1 MFAHYKRQTRAHG
14 ATSDVLGS
22 RRPRRGLI
30 VLFFA
35 VYAPGAVAAAC
46 SATSVEVRSA
56 DTLARFNVEIAD
68 TDAER
73 ALGLMNREKL
83 VASAGMLFV
92 YDTPRR
98 ASFWMK
104 DTLIPLDMIFADS
117 AGRVTRVHSGA
128 KPLDKTAINGGKDV
142 RFVLEINGGLAKRL
156 GIKAGSVLRNPV
168 IDQAIAVWPCNS
180 E

>member
-1 MFAHYKRQTRAHG
+1 M
-14 ATSDVLGS
+14 
-22 RRPRRGLI
+22 
-30 VLFFA
+30 
-35 VYAPGAVAAAC
+35 
-46 SATSVEVRSA
+46 RSA

-68 TDAER
+68 TDEER

-83 VASAGMLFV
+83 AASAGMLFV

>member
-1 MFAHYKRQTRAHG
+1 M
-14 ATSDVLGS
+14 
-22 RRPRRGLI
+22 
-30 VLFFA
+30 
-35 VYAPGAVAAAC
+35 
-46 SATSVEVRSA
+46 RSA

-83 VASAGMLFV
+83 AASAGMLFV

-117 AGRVTRVHSGA
+117 AGRVTRLHSGA

>member
-1 MFAHYKRQTRAHG
+1 M
-14 ATSDVLGS
+14 
-22 RRPRRGLI
+22 
-30 VLFFA
+30 
-35 VYAPGAVAAAC
+35 
-46 SATSVEVRSA
+46 RSA

>member
-1 MFAHYKRQTRAHG
+1 MG
-14 ATSDVLGS
+14 G

>member
-1 MFAHYKRQTRAHG
+1 MALFLGMFGTQVA
-14 ATSDVLGS
+14 
-22 RRPRRGLI
+22 
-30 VLFFA
+30 
-35 VYAPGAVAAAC
+35 AAAC
-46 SATSVEVRSA
+46 SDASLELRSGDA
-56 DTLARFNVEIAD
+56 VVRFNVELAD

-83 VASAGMLFV
+83 ATSAGMLFV

-104 DTLIPLDMIFADS
+104 NTLIPLDMIFIDS
-117 AGRVTRVHSGA
+117 AGRVTQVHPLA
-128 KPLDKTAINGGKDV
+128 KPLDQTPIDGGEGV

-156 GIKAGSVLRNPV
+156 GIKPGSVLRSPT
-168 IDQAIAVWPCNS
+168 IDQANAVWACNS

>member
-1 MFAHYKRQTRAHG
+1 M
-14 ATSDVLGS
+14 GS
-22 RRPRRGLI
+22 RRARRGLI
-30 VLFFA
+30 ALLFA
-35 VYAPGAVAAAC
+35 VYGTGAAAAAC
-46 SATSVEVRSA
+46 SDTSVELRSA
-56 DTLARFNVEIAD
+56 DALARFNVEIAD

-83 VASAGMLFV
+83 AASAGMLFV
-92 YDTPRR
+92 YDTPRH

-128 KPLDKTAINGGKDV
+128 KPLDKTAINGGEDV

-156 GIKAGSVLRNPV
+156 GIEAGSVMRNPI
-168 IDQAIAVWPCNS
+168 IDQAIAVWACNS